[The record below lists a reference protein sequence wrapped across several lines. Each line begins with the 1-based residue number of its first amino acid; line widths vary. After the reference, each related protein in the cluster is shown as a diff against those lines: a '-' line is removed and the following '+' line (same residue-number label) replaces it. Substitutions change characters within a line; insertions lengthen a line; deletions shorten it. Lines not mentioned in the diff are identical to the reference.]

1 LLSGDSLDP
10 LGVLSAGAIRE
21 KPKDS
26 FFTAGKNK
34 QIKKKD

>member
-1 LLSGDSLDP
+1 
-10 LGVLSAGAIRE
+10 LSAGPIRE